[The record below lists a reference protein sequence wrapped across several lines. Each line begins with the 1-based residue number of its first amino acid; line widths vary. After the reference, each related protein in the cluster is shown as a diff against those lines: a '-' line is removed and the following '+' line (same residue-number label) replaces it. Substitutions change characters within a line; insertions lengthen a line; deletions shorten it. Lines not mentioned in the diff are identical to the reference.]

1 MLLKDF
7 YRDTVDLNDSL
18 KGGWGNLYYGV
29 FSDVIRE
36 HNYKNI
42 AEIGIGYGTHAKY
55 ILKNNDIEKLY
66 LIDPMKKYEND
77 GFVDDILKHETT
89 SYSDHFEEM
98 YDLINNELEPWKNK
112 YKWFRQESI
121 TITEEQIA
129 NESLDCVFID
139 GNHEYSYV
147 LKDLNFWWQKIRV
160 NGQLLGDDYSVH
172 PGVPQAVHEFVKEKN
187 LKLDLLNKKDC
198 DHIIYRIKKI
208 N

>member
-77 GFVDDILKHETT
+77 GFVDDILKHET
-89 SYSDHFEEM
+89 SCSPCF
-98 YDLINNELEPWKNK
+98 LKICNNNGLCMEGIKAVE
-112 YKWFRQESI
+112 
-121 TITEEQIA
+121 
-129 NESLDCVFID
+129 
-139 GNHEYSYV
+139 V
-147 LKDLNFWWQKIRV
+147 LKYCI
-160 NGQLLGDDYSVH
+160 
-172 PGVPQAVHEFVKEKN
+172 
-187 LKLDLLNKKDC
+187 
-198 DHIIYRIKKI
+198 
-208 N
+208 